1 MRQDDRPSDP
11 SRDPRVIVTFVLAL
25 VAALVLAMTSAS
37 GGPAAAQTTAP
48 TLLDAALEHL
58 GAGSPTDP
66 VDAALEELVRDAIG
80 EGVLAHGV
88 LTVVAGGDPISV
100 DPFLACHLRRER
112 EHWAEVAPVWTRAR
126 AQLGDDLARCDLSE
140 DSPCGIEL
148 RLRIQTAAARELA
161 AWPTCDAACAIRLEQ
176 VRERLAST
184 ERAFTELGGSVDPG
198 IDTTTLLEES
208 ARAREELAE
217 RIRTAEPPGSGP
229 DVCEPEAEG

>member
-1 MRQDDRPSDP
+1 VREDQPPDP
-11 SRDPRVIVTFVLAL
+11 TRDPRVVVTFVLAL

-58 GAGSPTDP
+58 GGGSPTDP
-66 VDAALEELVRDAIG
+66 VDVALEALVEETIG
-80 EGVLAHGV
+80 VGALAHGV

-126 AQLGDDLARCDLSE
+126 AQLGDDLGRCELSE

-161 AWPTCDAACAIRLEQ
+161 ARPTCDADCALRLEQ

-184 ERAFTELGGSVDPG
+184 ERAFAELGGSVDPG
-198 IDTTTLLEES
+198 VDATTLLEQS

-229 DVCEPEAEG
+229 DVCEPEVEG

>member
-1 MRQDDRPSDP
+1 MPNSDPPSDP
-11 SRDPRVIVTFVLAL
+11 RPDPRVIVTFVLAL

-37 GGPAAAQTTAP
+37 GGTTAAQTTAP

-66 VDAALEELVRDAIG
+66 VDAALEGLVGDAIG

-112 EHWAEVAPVWTRAR
+112 EHWVEMAPVWTHAR

-140 DSPCGIEL
+140 DLPCGLEL

-161 AWPTCDAACAIRLEQ
+161 AWPTCDADCAIRLEQ

-184 ERAFTELGGSVDPG
+184 ERAFAELGGSVDPG
-198 IDTTTLLEES
+198 VDVTTLLEES

-217 RIRTAEPPGSGP
+217 RIRTAEQPGSVP